1 MKFQTTLFQAEG
13 MNATGIKV
21 PDEVVEA
28 LGAGK
33 RPAVKVTFN
42 DFTYRTTIASMGGVF
57 MMPVSAEIRE
67 KAGVKAGDPLDVEIE
82 LDTEPRTIEAP
93 EDLAV
98 ALAQDA
104 AANTHWESLS
114 YSKKRAIVLNVE
126 GTKNPETRARR
137 VEKAIAQLGK
147 GKP

>member
-93 EDLAV
+93 EDLAA

-104 AANTHWESLS
+104 TANTHWESLS

-137 VEKAIAQLGK
+137 VEKAIAQLGE